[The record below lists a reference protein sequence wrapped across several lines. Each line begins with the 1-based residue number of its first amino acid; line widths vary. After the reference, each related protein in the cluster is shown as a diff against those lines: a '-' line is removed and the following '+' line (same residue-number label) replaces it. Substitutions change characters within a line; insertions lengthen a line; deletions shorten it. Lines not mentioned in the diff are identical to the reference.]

1 MVKALT
7 GLRKLGKVADEVK
20 DSTKKLF
27 ADKFVSQLDE
37 GQAPSRGTLDV
48 EEGKAGTVTRGKLS
62 EPRMQESAS
71 AGSRARAE
79 LVSILETKEE
89 KGTIT
94 KKEKKML
101 DDLNAMSEEA
111 DVSRSRKAASTRSSD
126 ARKDEGISLMT
137 EEGPKRVGSKPKLK
151 DSDMLVG
158 NTDNGITKDGEI
170 IGNPTDNQIQA
181 VVRNMEARKRLSKD
195 AKQNLAKLKSLKT
208 KAKQDRAI
216 SIMERNM
223 VDTGPDTTGGIMG
236 RAN

>member
-48 EEGKAGTVTRGKLS
+48 EEGRAGTVTRGKLS

-101 DDLNAMSEEA
+101 DNLNAMSEEA

-137 EEGPKRVGSKPKLK
+137 EEGPKRCLLYTSPSPR
-151 DSDMLVG
+151 DA
-158 NTDNGITKDGEI
+158 T
-170 IGNPTDNQIQA
+170 
-181 VVRNMEARKRLSKD
+181 LSRMPSS
-195 AKQNLAKLKSLKT
+195 A
-208 KAKQDRAI
+208 
-216 SIMERNM
+216 
-223 VDTGPDTTGGIMG
+223 
-236 RAN
+236 

>member
-7 GLRKLGKVADEVK
+7 ALRKL
-20 DSTKKLF
+20 KKTGDKIKEGTQDLF
-27 ADKFVSQLDE
+27 ADRFVSQLDE

-48 EEGKAGTVTRGKLS
+48 EEGRAGTVTKGDLS

-126 ARKDEGISLMT
+126 ARKDEGVSLMT
-137 EEGPKRVGSKPKLK
+137 EEGPRRVGSKPKLK
-151 DSDMLVG
+151 DSDMLIG
-158 NTDNGITKDGEI
+158 NTDNGVTKDGEI

-181 VVRNMEARKRLSKD
+181 VVRNMEARKKLSKD
-195 AKQNLAKLKSLKT
+195 AKQNLAKLKKL
-208 KAKQDRAI
+208 KAKDKKDRAI

-223 VDTGPDTTGGIMG
+223 VDTGPDRTGGIMG
-236 RAN
+236 RAD

>member
-7 GLRKLGKVADEVK
+7 ALRKL
-20 DSTKKLF
+20 KKTGDKIKEGTQDLF
-27 ADKFVSQLDE
+27 ADRFVSQLDE

-48 EEGKAGTVTRGKLS
+48 EEGRAGKVTEGKLS

-126 ARKDEGISLMT
+126 ARKDEGVSLMT
-137 EEGPKRVGSKPKLK
+137 EDGPRRVGSKPKLK
-151 DSDMLVG
+151 DSDMLIG
-158 NTDNGITKDGEI
+158 NTDNGVTKDGEI

-181 VVRNMEARKRLSKD
+181 VVRNMEARKKLSKD
-195 AKQNLAKLKSLKT
+195 AKQNLAKLKKL
-208 KAKQDRAI
+208 KAKDKKDRAI

-223 VDTGPDTTGGIMG
+223 VDTGPDRTGGIMG
-236 RAN
+236 RAD

>member
-1 MVKALT
+1 
-7 GLRKLGKVADEVK
+7 
-20 DSTKKLF
+20 
-27 ADKFVSQLDE
+27 
-37 GQAPSRGTLDV
+37 
-48 EEGKAGTVTRGKLS
+48 
-62 EPRMQESAS
+62 MQESAS

-126 ARKDEGISLMT
+126 ARKDEGVSLMT
-137 EEGPKRVGSKPKLK
+137 EDGPRRVGSKPKLK

-170 IGNPTDNQIQA
+170 IGNPTNNQIQA
-181 VVRNMEARKRLSKD
+181 VVRNMEARKKLSKD
-195 AKQNLAKLKSLKT
+195 AKQNLAKLKKL
-208 KAKQDRAI
+208 KAKDKKDRAI

-223 VDTGPDTTGGIMG
+223 VDTGPDRTGGIMG

>member
-7 GLRKLGKVADEVK
+7 ALRKL
-20 DSTKKLF
+20 KKTGDKIKEGTQDLF
-27 ADKFVSQLDE
+27 ADRFVSQLDE

-48 EEGKAGTVTRGKLS
+48 EEGRAGTVTKGDLS

-126 ARKDEGISLMT
+126 ARKDEGVSLMT
-137 EEGPKRVGSKPKLK
+137 EDGPRRVGSKLKLK

-181 VVRNMEARKRLSKD
+181 VVRNMEARKKLSKD
-195 AKQNLAKLKSLKT
+195 AKQNLARLKNLKT
-208 KAKQDRAI
+208 KDKQDRAI

-236 RAN
+236 RP

>member
-7 GLRKLGKVADEVK
+7 ALRKL
-20 DSTKKLF
+20 KKTGDKIKEGTQDLF
-27 ADKFVSQLDE
+27 ADRFVSQLDE

-48 EEGKAGTVTRGKLS
+48 EEGRAGTVTKGDLS

-126 ARKDEGISLMT
+126 ARKDEGVSLMT
-137 EEGPKRVGSKPKLK
+137 EDGPRRIGSKPKLK

-181 VVRNMEARKRLSKD
+181 VVRNMEAREKLSKD
-195 AKQNLAKLKSLKT
+195 AKQNLARLKNLKT
-208 KAKQDRAI
+208 KDKQDRAI

-236 RAN
+236 RP

>member
-1 MVKALT
+1 MVVS
-7 GLRKLGKVADEVK
+7 KLNKLKKVGNKIKEGTQD
-20 DSTKKLF
+20 LF
-27 ADKFVSQLDE
+27 ADRFVSQLDE

-48 EEGKAGTVTRGKLS
+48 EEGKAGIVTEGKLS

-71 AGSRARAE
+71 AGSRARAT

-137 EEGPKRVGSKPKLK
+137 EDGPRRVGSKPKLK

-170 IGNPTDNQIQA
+170 IGNPTDKQVQA
-181 VVRNMEARKRLSKD
+181 VVRNMETRKKLSKD
-195 AKQNLAKLKSLKT
+195 AKQNLGRLKKLT
-208 KAKQDRAI
+208 QAQKQNRAI

-236 RAN
+236 RGN

>member
-1 MVKALT
+1 MVVS
-7 GLRKLGKVADEVK
+7 KLNKLKKVSDKIKEGTQ
-20 DSTKKLF
+20 DLF
-27 ADKFVSQLDE
+27 ADRFVSQLDE

-48 EEGKAGTVTRGKLS
+48 EEGRAGKVTEGKLS

-126 ARKDEGISLMT
+126 ARKDEGVSLMT
-137 EEGPKRVGSKPKLK
+137 EDGPRRVGSKPKLK
-151 DSDMLVG
+151 DSDMLIG
-158 NTDNGITKDGEI
+158 NTDNGVTKDGEI

-181 VVRNMEARKRLSKD
+181 VVRNMEARKKLSKD
-195 AKQNLAKLKSLKT
+195 AKQNLAKLKKL
-208 KAKQDRAI
+208 KAKDKKDRAI

-223 VDTGPDTTGGIMG
+223 VDTGPDRTGGIMG

>member
-1 MVKALT
+1 MVIN
-7 GLRKLGKVADEVK
+7 KLNKLKKVGDKIKEGTQ
-20 DSTKKLF
+20 DLF
-27 ADKFVSQLDE
+27 ADRFVSQLDE

-48 EEGKAGTVTRGKLS
+48 EEGRAGTVTKGKLS

-137 EEGPKRVGSKPKLK
+137 EEGPKRIGSKPKLK

-158 NTDNGITKDGEI
+158 NTDNGVTKDGEI
-170 IGNPTDNQIQA
+170 VGNPTDNQIQA
-181 VVRNMEARKRLSKD
+181 VVRNMEARERLSKN
-195 AKQNLAKLKSLKT
+195 AKENLAKLKQLSQKQ
-208 KAKQDRAI
+208 KQDRAI

-223 VDTGPDTTGGIMG
+223 IDTGPDTTGGIMG

>member
-7 GLRKLGKVADEVK
+7 GLKKLKKVGDKIKEGTQ
-20 DSTKKLF
+20 DLF
-27 ADKFVSQLDE
+27 ADRFVSQLDE

-48 EEGKAGTVTRGKLS
+48 EEGRAGTVTRGRLS

-126 ARKDEGISLMT
+126 ARKDEGVSLMT
-137 EEGPKRVGSKPKLK
+137 
-151 DSDMLVG
+151 
-158 NTDNGITKDGEI
+158 
-170 IGNPTDNQIQA
+170 
-181 VVRNMEARKRLSKD
+181 
-195 AKQNLAKLKSLKT
+195 
-208 KAKQDRAI
+208 
-216 SIMERNM
+216 
-223 VDTGPDTTGGIMG
+223 
-236 RAN
+236 

>member
-7 GLRKLGKVADEVK
+7 GLKKIKKVGGKIKEGTQD
-20 DSTKKLF
+20 LF
-27 ADKFVSQLDE
+27 ADRFVSQLDE

-48 EEGKAGTVTRGKLS
+48 EEGRAGTVTRGRLS
-62 EPRMQESAS
+62 EPRVQESAS
-71 AGSRARAE
+71 AGSRARAQ

-126 ARKDEGISLMT
+126 VRKDEGVSLMT
-137 EEGPKRVGSKPKLK
+137 EEGPRRVGSKPKLK
-151 DSDMLVG
+151 DSDMLIG
-158 NTDNGITKDGEI
+158 NTDNGVTKDGEI

-181 VVRNMEARKRLSKD
+181 VVRNMEARKKLSKD
-195 AKQNLAKLKSLKT
+195 AKQNLAKLKKL
-208 KAKQDRAI
+208 KAKDKKDRAI

-223 VDTGPDTTGGIMG
+223 VDTGPDRTGGIMG
-236 RAN
+236 RAD

>member
-7 GLRKLGKVADEVK
+7 ALRKL
-20 DSTKKLF
+20 KKTGDKIKEGTQDLF
-27 ADKFVSQLDE
+27 ADRFVSQLDE

-48 EEGKAGTVTRGKLS
+48 EEGRAGTVTKGDLS

-126 ARKDEGISLMT
+126 ARKDEGVSLMT
-137 EEGPKRVGSKPKLK
+137 EDGPRRIGSKPKLK

-170 IGNPTDNQIQA
+170 IGNPTNNQIQA
-181 VVRNMEARKRLSKD
+181 VVRNMEAREKLSKD
-195 AKQNLAKLKSLKT
+195 AKQNLARLKNLKT
-208 KAKQDRAI
+208 KDKQDRAI

-236 RAN
+236 RP

>member
-7 GLRKLGKVADEVK
+7 ALRKL
-20 DSTKKLF
+20 KKTGDKIKEGTQDLF
-27 ADKFVSQLDE
+27 ADRFVSQLDE

-48 EEGKAGTVTRGKLS
+48 EEGRAGTVTKGDLS

-126 ARKDEGISLMT
+126 ARKDEGVSLMT
-137 EEGPKRVGSKPKLK
+137 EDGPRRVGSKPKLK

-181 VVRNMEARKRLSKD
+181 VVRNMEAREKLSKD
-195 AKQNLAKLKSLKT
+195 AKQNLARLKNLKT
-208 KAKQDRAI
+208 KDKQDRAI

-236 RAN
+236 RP